1 MATPT
6 RVLVVGVDASHVS
19 DIADGFEA
27 EGVTVER
34 IDGVEAALA
43 SVPAADCIVTAAE
56 LPDGDGIELA
66 EAVAERAADVP
77 VVLAPAES
85 DEELA
90 AAAVGTAVAE
100 YVPGDA
106 DAETVVETVLDRA
119 LAPAAGDGG
128 TVGRAEEV
136 SFDLKER
143 ALDAAPVGITLTNP
157 SLEDNPL
164 VYVNESFEEM
174 TGYDEAEVL
183 GRNCRFLQGEDTEE
197 ERIAEIAKAVDE
209 ERPITVELKNYTADG
224 EPFWN
229 RLNVAPISQDG
240 EVTHYVGFQSDIT
253 KRKRAED
260 AAQRRAAQLN
270 HLVERIDGLLSEATT
285 ALVAAESRSEIETA
299 ITDLLA
305 ATDPYL
311 GAWVATPDYT
321 ADALTPGAAAGVDE
335 AVLGAIDTDDLGD
348 DDPTAR
354 AVATGE
360 VNSVLVEELPPGPRQ
375 DAAPDAA
382 VTLSAIPLT
391 YGETDYG
398 VVHLY
403 ATESATFDDR
413 EVTILGSLGDTVGA
427 GINAVETKRI
437 IASTEIVRLAFDA
450 GDEDLFFAALSARTG
465 ARLEHVGSSFADDAV
480 TMSFTITGTD
490 ADSVETFAAEFD
502 GVEGVDVVAETDDE
516 LLAEFALTEGGV
528 LSLLAEH
535 GAQCRS
541 ILVEDGVARIE
552 VEAPQGGNARRL
564 VEVMTDRYPDTSLAA
579 YREAE
584 RAEQTRPE
592 FAAMLREELTDRQYT
607 ALQRA
612 HAADFFEWPRP
623 VSGGELAESMDISRP
638 TFHQHLRAALRKL
651 VTAFFD
657 GGSYDRGDD

>member
-6 RVLVVGVDASHVS
+6 RVLVVGTDAGHVS
-19 DIADGFEA
+19 DLADGLEA
-27 EGVTVER
+27 DGVTVDR
-34 IDGVEAALA
+34 ADGVNAALS
-43 SVPAADCIVTAAE
+43 SVAAADCVVTAAE
-56 LPDGDGIELA
+56 LPNSDGVELA
-66 EAVAERAADVP
+66 EAVAARAADVP
-77 VVLAPAES
+77 VVLAPAEGN
-85 DEELA
+85 ERLA
-90 AAAVGTAVAE
+90 AAAVGTAVTE
-100 YVPGDA
+100 YVPGDTDPEA
-106 DAETVVETVLDRA
+106 VVGTVLDRA
-119 LAPAAGDGG
+119 PGPAAGDGG
-128 TVGRAEEV
+128 TVGRAEEI

-143 ALDAAPVGITLTNP
+143 ALDAAPVGITMTNP
-157 SLEDNPL
+157 ALEDNPL

-183 GRNCRFLQGEDTEE
+183 GRNCRFLQGDDTEE
-197 ERIAEIAKAVDE
+197 DAVAEIAEAVDE
-209 ERPITVELKNYTADG
+209 DRPVTVELKNYTADG
-224 EPFWN
+224 DPFWN
-229 RLNVAPISQDG
+229 RLNVAPIRRDG
-240 EVTHYVGFQSDIT
+240 EVTHYVGFQSDVT
-253 KRKRAED
+253 KRKHAED
-260 AAQRRAAQLN
+260 AAQRRAEQLN

-285 ALVAAESRSEIETA
+285 ALVAAESRSAVETA
-299 ITDLLA
+299 VTALLA
-305 ATDPYL
+305 DTDPYL
-311 GAWVATPDYT
+311 GAWIATPDYT
-321 ADALTPGAAAGVDE
+321 TDALTPSAAAGVEE
-335 AVLGAIDTDDLGD
+335 AALGAIDTDELSQS
-348 DDPTAR
+348 DPTA
-354 AVATGE
+354 AAAATGE
-360 VNSVLVEELPPGPRQ
+360 VHSVLVEELPPGPRRE
-375 DAAPDAA
+375 AAPEDA

-413 EVTILGSLGDTVGA
+413 EVKILGSLGDTVGA

-450 GDEDLFFAALSARTG
+450 GDGDLFFVALSARTG
-465 ARLEHVGSSFADDAV
+465 ARLEHVGSSFTDDAV

-490 ADSVETFAAEFD
+490 ADSVESFAAAFD
-502 GVEGVDVVAETDDE
+502 GVEGVDIVAETDED
-516 LLAEFALTEGGV
+516 LLAEFTLTEGGV

-535 GAQCRS
+535 GAECRS
-541 ILVEDGVARIE
+541 IVVEDGVARIE
-552 VEAPQGGNARRL
+552 VEAPQGGNARQL

-592 FAAMLREELTDRQYT
+592 FAAMLREQLTDRQYT

-638 TFHQHLRAALRKL
+638 TFHQHLRASLRKL

-657 GGSYDRGDD
+657 GGSYDRDD